1 MTATQTTN
9 DAAVLYNAAIDPR
22 TFVHTFANWASGGRW
37 RLYNHLVYLG
47 VELTR
52 AIYTPNSRIIVNMP
66 PRVGKSELIS
76 HWLPTWF
83 LDRFP
88 SGRVIL
94 GTHSDPLASR
104 YGRMVR
110 NELNTNP
117 RCTTKVSGDSAA
129 RDEWETTAGGGM
141 KCVGMRTGVTG
152 FGGNLLLID
161 DPYPSWQKAWSHAYR
176 REVEDWYDGTA
187 SNRLEPG
194 ASVIVLHHRMH
205 PRDLTTH
212 LLAKDEKW
220 EQISFPSIATCPDVL
235 GRFPGDAL
243 CPERYDADR
252 LQRVRRSTPT
262 AIFEAMHQQNP
273 QNVGPGAAYPN
284 FSAANIGSVHPVKG
298 QPLHVSIDFNR
309 TPHMHLLIGQH
320 DQRTDHFTVLAELTE
335 SRRVID
341 SAAEVCGYIAK
352 LGGWERAGFTE
363 LHIFGDAS
371 GQTKSTQTGAADYT
385 VLRQGIA
392 KAVPDRLIRQ
402 RTPGANP
409 PIVDRVATLNDALAD
424 VDGQPHYTIH
434 PSCTRLIADL
444 REQTM
449 GEDGK
454 PDESDTMLGHAV
466 SAEGYR
472 VHYLRPIGGRKQRP
486 QGRIITAQR

>member
-1 MTATQTTN
+1 MTTATTN
-9 DAAVLYNAAIDPR
+9 DAAAELYRAAHDPR
-22 TFVHTFANWASGGRW
+22 TLVHTFANTMSGGRW
-37 RLYNHLVYLG
+37 KLYRHLVYLG
-47 VELTR
+47 RELSR
-52 AIYTPNSRIIVNMP
+52 AIYTPNSRLIVNMP

-76 HWLPTWF
+76 HWLPVWF
-83 LDRFP
+83 FDWFPDR
-88 SGRVIL
+88 RIIL

-110 NELNTNP
+110 NELNGNP
-117 RCTTKVSGDSAA
+117 SIRAKVSDDSSA

-161 DPYPSWQKAWSHAYR
+161 DPYPSWGKAWSHAYR

-220 EQISFPSIATCPDVL
+220 EQITLPSIATTHDVL
-235 GRFPGDAL
+235 GRKPGEAL
-243 CPERYDADR
+243 CPERYDIER
-252 LQRVRRSTPT
+252 LERVRRSTPK

-284 FSAANIGSVHPVKG
+284 FTSANIGSVQPVKG
-298 QPLHVSIDFNR
+298 QPLHLSIDFNR
-309 TPHMHLLIGQH
+309 TPNMHILLGQH
-320 DQRTDHFTVLAELTE
+320 DMRADRFTVFAELVE

-341 SAAEVCGYIAK
+341 SAAEVCGWIARQ
-352 LGGWERAGFTE
+352 GGWAAGRFTE
-363 LHIFGDAS
+363 LHIYGDAS
-371 GQTKSTQTGAADYT
+371 GQTKSTQTGAADYA
-385 VLRQGIA
+385 VLRQGLA
-392 KAVPDRLIRQ
+392 KAVPESKIRLRV
-402 RTPGANP
+402 PGANP
-409 PIVDRVATLNDALAD
+409 PIIDRVATLNDALSD
-424 VDGQPHYTIH
+424 VDGQPHYVVH
-434 PSCTRLIADL
+434 PSCERLIRDL
-444 REQTM
+444 REQVLDE
-449 GEDGK
+449 GGK
-454 PDESDTMLGHAV
+454 PDESDTMIGHAV

-472 VHYLRPIGGRKQRP
+472 VHYLRPAGGRKRVP
-486 QGRIITAQR
+486 TGRIVTARG